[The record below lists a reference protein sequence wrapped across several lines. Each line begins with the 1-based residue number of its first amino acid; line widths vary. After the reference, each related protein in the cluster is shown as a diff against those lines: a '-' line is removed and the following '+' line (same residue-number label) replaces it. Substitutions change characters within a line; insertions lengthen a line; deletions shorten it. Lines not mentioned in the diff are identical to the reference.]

1 MYSSLCGWS
10 SSCSP
15 GFEWVLQWRDSWWA
29 TGKQLFFSRWILY
42 LLQHLSQLWVSLH
55 ISGITPLLFQICFTF
70 FFKHSLRRTY
80 SLLFKSSGAVWI
92 IIKKVFVCSLLSLP
106 KQFLFNYK
114 YSRNS
119 NIVKWLQFQLFY
131 YSILKCNIFRWWE
144 RYIFSSHYS
153 NFHFWSI

>member
-1 MYSSLCGWS
+1 MWLIK
-10 SSCSP
+10 
-15 GFEWVLQWRDSWWA
+15 LM
-29 TGKQLFFSRWILY
+29 FSR
-42 LLQHLSQLWVSLH
+42 LWVSASMERFLM
-55 ISGITPLLFQICFTF
+55 SNWQATLFFQMNTLLAPASVSAVGKSSHLRNHATTVSLF
-70 FFKHSLRRTY
+70 FLKHSLRRTY

-119 NIVKWLQFQLFY
+119 NIVKWLQFKLFY
-131 YSILKCNIFRWWE
+131 YSILKCNLFRWWE